1 MKTAQGHRHEGE
13 AAQGKSP
20 RWRLALTLS
29 LAAAYMV
36 AEVAGGLLSNSLAL
50 LADATHM
57 LSDVAAL
64 SLSLFALWF
73 ARRPASSKRTFGYH
87 RVEILATLANAATLV
102 VTAVF
107 IFIEAWRRFPSPP
120 AVDGRLMTAIAVGG
134 LVVNLVM
141 LAILHGGRES
151 SLNLRGAWLH
161 VLTDT
166 LGSVQAIAA
175 GVLLVAFG
183 WRWVDPLASLLISL
197 LVLYSGWGL
206 LREATAIL
214 MESVPAHIALEDVR
228 RAILAVPGVAG
239 LHDLHVW
246 TITTG
251 FVALSAHVTVTAVDP
266 AAVLGEVRHVLR
278 DAFGIAHSTIQV
290 EPQSAPV
297 LPTVRGGRVR

>member
-1 MKTAQGHRHEGE
+1 MAHTHRHDGHG
-13 AAQGKSP
+13 ARDGSP
-20 RWRLALTLS
+20 RRRLAIALV
-29 LAAAYMV
+29 LATGYMA
-36 AEVAGGLLSNSLAL
+36 AEVVGGLLSNSLAL

-64 SLSLFALWF
+64 SLSLFAVWF
-73 ARRPASSKRTFGYH
+73 ARRPPTARRTYGYH
-87 RVEILATLANAATLV
+87 RVEILATLLNAATLLA
-102 VTAVF
+102 TAVF
-107 IFIEAWRRFPSPP
+107 IFLEALRRFAAPP
-120 AVDGRLMTAIAVGG
+120 AVNGTLMTVIATGG
-134 LVVNLVM
+134 LAVNLAM
-141 LAILHGGRES
+141 LAVLRGGRET

-175 GVLLVAFG
+175 GALLMAFG

-214 MESVPAHIALEDVR
+214 MESVPADIELEDVR
-228 RAILAVPGVAG
+228 EAILAVPGIEG

-251 FVALSAHVTVTAVDP
+251 FVALSAHVTVRDGDQAEVL
-266 AAVLGEVRHVLR
+266 AAARQCVHAR
-278 DAFGIAHSTIQV
+278 FGISHSTIQV
-290 EPQSAPV
+290 EQAAVASPCSTCPSPP
-297 LPTVRGGRVR
+297 LP

>member
-1 MKTAQGHRHEGE
+1 VEHTHRHEG
-13 AAQGKSP
+13 QGARDGSLRK
-20 RWRLALTLS
+20 RLAIALA
-29 LAAAYMV
+29 LAAGYMA
-36 AEVAGGLLSNSLAL
+36 AEVVGGLLSNSLAL

-73 ARRPASSKRTFGYH
+73 ARRPPSSRRTFGYH

-107 IFIEAWRRFPSPP
+107 IFIEAWRRFASPP

-134 LVVNLVM
+134 LVVNLAM

-266 AAVLGEVRHVLR
+266 AVVLGEVRHVLR
-278 DAFGIAHSTIQV
+278 DTFAIEHSTIQV

-297 LPTVRGGRVR
+297 LPTVRGKRER